1 MINLT
6 ILKQYFSEEEG
17 GTLKMVKDADLMAI
31 NSKIWVALYGITTH
45 PTSAETDTTFTITI
59 ES

>member
-1 MINLT
+1 
-6 ILKQYFSEEEG
+6 
-17 GTLKMVKDADLMAI
+17 MVKDADLMAI

-59 ES
+59 VS

>member
-1 MINLT
+1 
-6 ILKQYFSEEEG
+6 
-17 GTLKMVKDADLMAI
+17 MVKDADLMAI
-31 NSKIWVALYGITTH
+31 NNKIRVALNGITTH